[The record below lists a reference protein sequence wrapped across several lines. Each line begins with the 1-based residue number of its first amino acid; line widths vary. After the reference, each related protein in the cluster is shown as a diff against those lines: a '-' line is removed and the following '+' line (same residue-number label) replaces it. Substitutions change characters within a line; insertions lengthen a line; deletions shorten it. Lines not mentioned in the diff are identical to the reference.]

1 MMNNCLRLW
10 RNSLPNS
17 QITNRFFRLMKHVI
31 SILMIAAISSGFVLK
46 PKKQKKSAF
55 PFGTWMRS
63 QEEDKDP
70 NASWLLYRP
79 DSYSFPPARGRSGV
93 TVLKDGR
100 FALLGPSAVDGLDTS
115 WGTWKR
121 EATNRLAVSVSGS
134 AFKQLNWKTVK
145 PGILL
150 IELK

>member
-1 MMNNCLRLW
+1 MMHNWLRLW
-10 RNSLPNS
+10 RNFLLNS
-17 QITNRFFRLMKHVI
+17 QITNFFSRPMKHVI

-79 DSYSFPPARGRSGV
+79 DSYKFPPARGRSGV
-93 TVLKDGR
+93 TILKDGR
-100 FALLGPSAVDGLDTS
+100 FALLGPSAVDGQDTS

-121 EATNRLAVSVSGS
+121 EAKNRLAVSVSGS

-145 PGILL
+145 SGILL

>member
-1 MMNNCLRLW
+1 MMPNWLRLW
-10 RNSLPNS
+10 HNFLLNS
-17 QITNRFFRLMKHVI
+17 QITNFFSRPMKHVI

-46 PKKQKKSAF
+46 PKKQKKSSF

-79 DSYSFPPARGRSGV
+79 DSYAFPAARGRSGV

-100 FALLGPSAVDGLDTS
+100 FALIGPSAVDGRDTS
-115 WGTWKR
+115 WGTWER
-121 EATNRLAVSVSGS
+121 EAGNGMAISVKGS
-134 AFKQLNWKTVK
+134 SLSHLSWRKAGKS
-145 PGILL
+145 LL
-150 IELK
+150 EIELK

>member
-1 MMNNCLRLW
+1 
-10 RNSLPNS
+10 
-17 QITNRFFRLMKHVI
+17 MKHVI

-79 DSYSFPPARGRSGV
+79 DSYKFPPARGRSGV

-100 FALLGPSAVDGLDTS
+100 FALLGPSAVDGQDTS

-121 EATNRLAVSVSGS
+121 EAKNRLAVSVSGS

-145 PGILL
+145 SGILL

>member
-1 MMNNCLRLW
+1 
-10 RNSLPNS
+10 
-17 QITNRFFRLMKHVI
+17 MKHVI

-63 QEEDKDP
+63 QEEDKNP
-70 NASWLLYRP
+70 NASWLMYRP
-79 DSYSFPPARGRSGV
+79 DSYQFPPARGRSGV

-100 FALLGPSAVDGLDTS
+100 FALLGPSAVDGQDTS

-121 EATNRLAVSVSGS
+121 EAVNGMAISVKGS
-134 AFKQLNWKTVK
+134 SLSHLSWRKAGKS
-145 PGILL
+145 LL
-150 IELK
+150 EIELK